1 MTREEVKRE
10 IEDKLFL
17 AIEDVSQLIDKVYDS
32 FEDKINRIMY
42 ALKTSEEI
50 KAAAVE
56 EKENIKKELAEIA
69 KRLRG

>member
-1 MTREEVKRE
+1 MTREQVKRE
-10 IEDKLFL
+10 IEDKLFI
-17 AIEDVSQLIDKVYDS
+17 AIEDVCEIVDKVFDS
-32 FEDKINRIMY
+32 FEERMQRVIET
-42 ALKTSEEI
+42 LKTSEEI